1 MYALNYKIT
10 LLSKTLISSPTFG
23 QNMTE
28 TLEYLRG
35 NSVLGVLAARYILLK
50 QLAPAHEDETFY
62 RWFLKGDLVFSNGY
76 LIEQDITTTPTP
88 LNIQQEKAGNDI
100 YNILLTDPDDI
111 TKPLGGF
118 SSINDRIISNI
129 KPKKRISFH
138 HERDRLTGT
147 SKEGLFFNYESLLPG
162 QTFQGAIYGSCQDLN
177 DFKEIIGHNFKAKM
191 GKSKGAEYGDV
202 KIELLNIQEIENR
215 SLIDENIL
223 EEGVFLTFISPCI
236 LYNEWGIS
244 DPSFSNIEKHMQ
256 KKLGRDTFTI
266 EGSIIKQ
273 EFIENYVSIWKMKKP
288 GERAISAGSS
298 LYLHFE
304 NVDNNV
310 LTGVYNLLKKG
321 IGERLG
327 EGFGR
332 LQITPATVE
341 KYILAVATK
350 KFERPV
356 GTPPTAVKDI
366 FQTIVKEALFEK
378 IKFEATAEAN
388 KFKKLPKNSLLGR
401 LKLIAGKAGY
411 KEFSNKTSKLK
422 DTAKNQLRNCHYYEH
437 NRAKESLLDYLNKYD
452 EKKLF
457 NLLNNLE
464 EYEELARLVE
474 YDLKSQEDLL
484 PLLWNTYL
492 QTLLK
497 ELWWN
502 NKQLQRKEAKF
513 S

>member
-118 SSINDRIISNI
+118 SNINGEIISNI

-162 QTFQGAIYGSCQDLN
+162 QTFQGAIYGSYQDLD
-177 DFKEIIGHNFKAKM
+177 DFKEIMGHSFKAKM
-191 GKSKGAEYGDV
+191 GKSKGVEYGDV
-202 KIELLNIQEIENR
+202 KIDFLDIQEIKSS
-215 SLIDENIL
+215 SLIDENTL
-223 EEGVFLTFISPCI
+223 EEGVFLTFLSPCI
-236 LYNEWGIS
+236 LYNEWGMS
-244 DPSFSNIEKHMQ
+244 DPSFSSIEKHLQ
-256 KKLGRDTFTI
+256 KILGQNSFTI
-266 EGSIIKQ
+266 KKSIIKQ
-273 EFIENYVSIWKMKKP
+273 EFIENYISVWKMKKP

-298 LYLHFE
+298 LYLYFE
-304 NVDNNV
+304 NVDKNV
-310 LTGVYNLLKKG
+310 LTGIDNLLKKG

-350 KFERPV
+350 RFEKPA
-356 GTPPTAVKDI
+356 GTPPTAVKHI
-366 FQTIVKEALFEK
+366 FQVIVKEALFEK
-378 IKFEATAEAN
+378 IKFEAAAEAN
-388 KFKKLPKNSLLGR
+388 KFSRLPKNSLLGR
-401 LKLIAGKAGY
+401 LKLMAGKAGY
-411 KEFSNKTSKLK
+411 KEFSNKIAQLK
-422 DTAKNQLRNCHYYEH
+422 DTAKNQLRNCRYYEH
-437 NRAKESLLDYLNKYD
+437 NQAKESLLDYLKKYD

-457 NLLNNLE
+457 DLLNNLG
-464 EYEELARLVE
+464 EYEKLARLVE

-497 ELWWN
+497 ELWWK
-502 NKQLQRKEAKF
+502 NKQLQQKEA
-513 S
+513 SSS